1 MCHTSPIKRFK
12 RANLSSFH
20 DWAGPVR
27 GAHCGCLVSFR
38 GWSVMVLWEWA
49 SKVTQLMKFSLLKW
63 TLNYT
68 GEFGQ
73 QNEEVDLL
81 TTEAKPRSPKS
92 SIVPTNKRFQTIN
105 WTISRLFCLNK
116 SVKIQLKR
124 GSLSELNT
132 QGHYYNLWVLKAPVF
147 LFWERQHTR
156 EPPRRDFLI
165 HQNTYWEKCALLLES
180 TWHSARR
187 FFPSLQKAAQ
197 KLLKKL

>member
-1 MCHTSPIKRFK
+1 MTGLAPSC
-12 RANLSSFH
+12 
-20 DWAGPVR
+20 
-27 GAHCGCLVSFR
+27 CLVSFR

-73 QNEEVDLL
+73 QNEEFDLI

-92 SIVPTNKRFQTIN
+92 LRVPTNKRFQTN
-105 WTISRLFCLNK
+105 WTISRLFCLNE
-116 SVKIQLKR
+116 SATIQLKR
-124 GSLSELNT
+124 GSLSELST
-132 QGHYYNLWVLKAPVF
+132 QGYYYNLWVLKAPVF

-156 EPPRRDFLI
+156 EPPQRDFLI

-180 TWHSARR
+180 TWHSARQ
-187 FFPSLQKAAQ
+187 FVPSLQKTVQ
-197 KLLKKL
+197 KLLKKF